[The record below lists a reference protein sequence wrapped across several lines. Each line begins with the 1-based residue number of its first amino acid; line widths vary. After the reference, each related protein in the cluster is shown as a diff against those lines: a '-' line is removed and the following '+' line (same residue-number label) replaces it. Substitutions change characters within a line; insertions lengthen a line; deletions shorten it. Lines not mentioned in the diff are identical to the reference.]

1 MERLL
6 SWSWLQEPFT
16 AKGNLLALD
25 AFGNQSLTEL
35 DGWYG
40 LGEVRY
46 LEGYLRGIL
55 GVVGFSFRT
64 WHVLT
69 E

>member
-40 LGEVRY
+40 LGGSDTWRA
-46 LEGYLRGIL
+46 IS
-55 GVVGFSFRT
+55 VGFL
-64 WHVLT
+64 VL
-69 E
+69 

>member
-6 SWSWLQEPFT
+6 SWSRLQEPFT

-25 AFGNQSLTEL
+25 AFGNKSLTEL
-35 DGWYG
+35 AGWYG
-40 LGEVRY
+40 LGGVRCFA
-46 LEGYLRGIL
+46 GYLRGIL
-55 GVVGFSFRT
+55 GVVGFSFGMC
-64 WHVLT
+64 HVLT